1 MTTSPKAVS
10 KRILILW
17 PATASRM
24 RQHRMPLA
32 RGRATSE
39 RTVSAGT
46 RKLKRK
52 FKTLLGSYVSL
63 LSWPDF
69 VGLRQHSTSH
79 LDDMKD
85 KLSVQFARQQEDDLE
100 LMKERMQETLMTLAN
115 FNKRREEG
123 RTRKE
128 YLGVLH
134 RDLCAYYGYNEF
146 LMEKFMEIF
155 PNGSEVIT
163 DFGILPCVAVRSLF
177 S

>member
-1 MTTSPKAVS
+1 
-10 KRILILW
+10 
-17 PATASRM
+17 
-24 RQHRMPLA
+24 
-32 RGRATSE
+32 
-39 RTVSAGT
+39 
-46 RKLKRK
+46 
-52 FKTLLGSYVSL
+52 
-63 LSWPDF
+63 
-69 VGLRQHSTSH
+69 
-79 LDDMKD
+79 MKD